1 MDTSGNRTANVGK
14 TIEGSRFRPLS
25 TREARSL
32 FLPSSYQVIN
42 CDRDRG
48 HSLRLLGG
56 KNRNVAAGERRWI
69 TTIERGGALWRC
81 TVTRKKYYYFY
92 YTTVV
97 MVVAGGGESWRRI
110 HYDRLESPSTVDAH
124 CTAYATQLLRPMH
137 YAKPAF
143 PWHIKMLQS
152 TNRQSSCPET
162 DACPQQRSSLT

>member
-1 MDTSGNRTANVGK
+1 MRMDTSGNRTANVGK

-97 MVVAGGGESWRRI
+97 MVVAGRGESWRRI
-110 HYDRLESPSTVDAH
+110 HFTIGLRAPVLLMRTVRR
-124 CTAYATQLLRPMH
+124 T
-137 YAKPAF
+137 
-143 PWHIKMLQS
+143 
-152 TNRQSSCPET
+152 
-162 DACPQQRSSLT
+162 QRSCCVQCTTLNQHSPGTSKCY

>member
-1 MDTSGNRTANVGK
+1 MRMDTSGNRTANVGK

-48 HSLRLLGG
+48 HTLRLLGG

-81 TVTRKKYYYFY
+81 TVTRKNKILLLLYNRGDGR
-92 YTTVV
+92 
-97 MVVAGGGESWRRI
+97 GGSWRRI
-110 HYDRLESPSTVDAH
+110 HYDRLEGPSTVDAH

-137 YAKPAF
+137 YAKLAF